1 MSSLLL
7 LDFNE
12 RIINAV
18 LIWAKMFSLS
28 LQANLINCGKNTFK
42 NHGQAPR
49 ARAATV
55 AGGGQWVSA
64 GDTLELNALPQQL
77 LLNTSFQGFMHL
89 VFVVSRFN
97 WSLISVLVY

>member
-1 MSSLLL
+1 
-7 LDFNE
+7 
-12 RIINAV
+12 
-18 LIWAKMFSLS
+18 MFSLS
-28 LQANLINCGKNTFK
+28 LQANLINCGKNIFK

-55 AGGGQWVSA
+55 AGGGIGTGCNVGVGA
-64 GDTLELNALPQQL
+64 GAALELNVLPQQL

-97 WSLISVLVY
+97 WSLISFLVY